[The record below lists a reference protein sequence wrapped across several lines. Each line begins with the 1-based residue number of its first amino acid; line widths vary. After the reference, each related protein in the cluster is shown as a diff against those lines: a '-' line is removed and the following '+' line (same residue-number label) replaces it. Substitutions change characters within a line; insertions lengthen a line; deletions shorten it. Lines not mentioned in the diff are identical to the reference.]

1 MNSFHKKVYSR
12 TQLHLS
18 GKSLSII
25 CSALK
30 WLKDQ
35 QEHQAR
41 KLEEEM
47 QRNKD
52 EDEPDWVNEQYQ
64 QQKVP

>member
-1 MNSFHKKVYSR
+1 MSS
-12 TQLHLS
+12 S

-35 QEHQAR
+35 QKQQE
-41 KLEEEM
+41 KELEKEIETK
-47 QRNKD
+47 KD
-52 EDEPDWVNEQYQ
+52 DNEPDWVNEQYQ
-64 QQKVP
+64 QQKVHYNLNIVI